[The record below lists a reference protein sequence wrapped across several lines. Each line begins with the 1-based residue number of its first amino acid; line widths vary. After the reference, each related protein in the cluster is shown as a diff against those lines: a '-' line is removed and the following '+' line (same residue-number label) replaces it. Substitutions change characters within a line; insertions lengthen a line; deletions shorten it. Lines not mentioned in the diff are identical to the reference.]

1 MTVRDVIEFFESV
14 LQTVFTWISD
24 FTTEFID
31 VLFWRVSFMDSSVFT
46 VICVLVAYCLFV
58 FWLLER
64 PFIRRL
70 FNKAF
75 REEERQRL
83 DTKRRRQ
90 EKLGRRLARKAAERR
105 ADESEK
111 RERNTELWDSSGQPG
126 GKHHG

>member
-14 LQTVFTWISD
+14 WQTVFTWIRD

-31 VLFWRVSFMDSSVFT
+31 VLFWRVSWMDSSVVV
-46 VICVLVAYCLFV
+46 VISVLVAYCLFV

-70 FNKAF
+70 FDKAF

-83 DTKRRRQ
+83 DAERRRQ
-90 EKLGRRLARKAAERR
+90 EKLGRKLARQDADRR
-105 ADESEK
+105 ADEAEK
-111 RERNTELWDSSGQPG
+111 RERNAELWQSSGQ
-126 GKHHG
+126 HHR